1 MAMIVSTKKASQDVC
16 ISRKMDKHNNSN
28 NNKKNNNNDSM
39 EY

>member
-28 NNKKNNNNDSM
+28 NKNNNNDSM

>member
-28 NNKKNNNNDSM
+28 NNKKNSNNDSM